1 MSWFFQSKIA
11 KSHFYVWYLGSK
23 EADGVRG
30 SAVVLPVMRQLL
42 KESFKKTP
50 SKATVQISSKGLK
63 LIQSVPAMS
72 RSGKVKMQ
80 LVKFQIAAN
89 CITYSITGKAPFD
102 DVVGV
107 VMLVLNPE
115 MQSPMHVHCYRCDS
129 AETAQIMLANLQ
141 LLLSRP
147 DVQRSIN
154 DLEHRLF
161 LSGLLVPRSH
171 SNNNNNNNNNNS
183 EGSLSQRPQRSCSQ
197 SRSVSRSTAGGYD
210 ERASPLEREQR
221 SREPTSDK
229 DTPPRRQAPTI
240 SRRVVD
246 ELKNRIIGESRLMNL
261 GRSRESSLTRYES
274 VKRASLSELPIESDV
289 SRYRMFGDTMLRDTK
304 SKSRS
309 LDDLAADPLVS
320 TNLRGGVGAP
330 SPPRRFPRPE
340 FVADPFGH
348 SSYERTNTLEGFW
361 KQKMRRSSSIK
372 LDF

>member
-161 LSGLLVPRSH
+161 LSGLLVPR
-171 SNNNNNNNNNNS
+171 NNNNNNDS
-183 EGSLSQRPQRSCSQ
+183 ESSGSISQNALRPQRSCSQ
-197 SRSVSRSTAGGYD
+197 SRSVSRSTAGFD
-210 ERASPLEREQR
+210 ERSSPSEREQQR
-221 SREPTSDK
+221 NRTSDL
-229 DTPPRRQAPTI
+229 DVPPRRQAPTI

-261 GRSRESSLTRYES
+261 GRSRESSLNRYES
-274 VKRASLSELPIESDV
+274 EKRASLSELPIETDS

-304 SKSRS
+304 NKSRS
-309 LDDLAADPLVS
+309 LDDLVADPLVS
-320 TNLRGGVGAP
+320 TNLRGGVAPP
-330 SPPRRFPRPE
+330 SPPRRFPRSE
-340 FVADPFGH
+340 YVADPFGH
-348 SSYERTNTLEGFW
+348 NSYERTNTLEGFW

>member
-161 LSGLLVPRSH
+161 LSGLLVPR
-171 SNNNNNNNNNNS
+171 NNNNS
-183 EGSLSQRPQRSCSQ
+183 EGSVNQNALRPQRSCSQ
-197 SRSVSRSTAGGYD
+197 SRSVSRSTAGFD
-210 ERASPLEREQR
+210 ERSSPLERDQR
-221 SREPTSDK
+221 SRTTDI
-229 DTPPRRQAPTI
+229 DAPPRRLAPTI

-246 ELKNRIIGESRLMNL
+246 ELKNKIIGESRIGNMS
-261 GRSRESSLTRYES
+261 RSRESSLNRYES
-274 VKRASLSELPIESDV
+274 EKRASLSELPIETDS

-304 SKSRS
+304 NKSRS

-320 TNLRGGVGAP
+320 TNLRGSDLAP
-330 SPPRRFPRPE
+330 PPPRRFPRSE
-340 FVADPFGH
+340 YVADPFGH
-348 SSYERTNTLEGFW
+348 NSYERTNTLEGFW

>member
-89 CITYSITGKAPFD
+89 CITYSICGKAPFD
-102 DVVGV
+102 DVIGV

-147 DVQRSIN
+147 DVQRSIS

-161 LSGLLVPRSH
+161 LSGLLVPRI
-171 SNNNNNNNNNNS
+171 NNNNNS
-183 EGSLSQRPQRSCSQ
+183 SSNTNLSSSRPQRSSSQ
-197 SRSVSRSTAGGYD
+197 SRSASRSTIGD
-210 ERASPLEREQR
+210 F
-221 SREPTSDK
+221 SDVK
-229 DTPPRRQAPTI
+229 EMMAAPRRNPPTI

-246 ELKNRIIGESRLMNL
+246 ELKNRLIGGGSDAR
-261 GRSRESSLTRYES
+261 RESSITRYES
-274 VKRASLSELPIESDV
+274 EKRSSMSELPIENDS
-289 SRYRMFGDTMLRDTK
+289 SRYRMFGDTMLRDSK

-309 LDDLAADPLVS
+309 LDDLADPMVS
-320 TNLRGGVGAP
+320 TNIRGSALGPP
-330 SPPRRFPRPE
+330 SPPRRFPRSDY
-340 FVADPFGH
+340 VADPFGH
-348 SSYERTNTLEGFW
+348 NSYERTNTLEGFW

>member
-30 SAVVLPVMRQLL
+30 SAVVLPAMRQLL

-129 AETAQIMLANLQ
+129 AETAQIMHANLQ

-147 DVQRSIN
+147 DVQRSIM

-161 LSGLLVPRSH
+161 LSGLLVPRSAT
-171 SNNNNNNNNNNS
+171 NNNV
-183 EGSLSQRPQRSCSQ
+183 RPQRSAST
-197 SRSVSRSTAGGYD
+197 SRGSRGTSSID
-210 ERASPLEREQR
+210 ERASPLERIER
-221 SREPTSDK
+221 NRREDSDVDQK
-229 DTPPRRQAPTI
+229 PRPHANI

-246 ELKNRIIGESRLMNL
+246 ELKNKLVGESG
-261 GRSRESSLTRYES
+261 GRSSRERYES
-274 VKRASLSELPIESDV
+274 DTRASLSELPIEGDSA
-289 SRYRMFGDTMLRDTK
+289 RYRMFGDTIMREPK

-309 LDDLAADPLVS
+309 LDNLADPLVS
-320 TNLRGGVGAP
+320 TNLRGGVDIP
-330 SPPRRFPRPE
+330 SPRRFPRSDLT
-340 FVADPFGH
+340 DPFGQ
-348 SSYERTNTLEGFW
+348 SYERMNSLEGFW
-361 KQKMRRSSSIK
+361 KQKIRRSNSIR

>member
-161 LSGLLVPRSH
+161 LSGLLVPR
-171 SNNNNNNNNNNS
+171 NNNNNEVS
-183 EGSLSQRPQRSCSQ
+183 GSLNPNGIRPQRSCSQ
-197 SRSVSRSTAGGYD
+197 SRSVSRSTAGFD
-210 ERASPLEREQR
+210 ERSSPLEKDQR
-221 SREPTSDK
+221 GRATDM
-229 DTPPRRQAPTI
+229 DLPPRRQAPTI

-246 ELKNRIIGESRLMNL
+246 ELKNRIIGDSRLINL
-261 GRSRESSLTRYES
+261 GRSRESSLNRYQSE
-274 VKRASLSELPIESDV
+274 KRASLSELPIETDS

-304 SKSRS
+304 NKSRS

-320 TNLRGGVGAP
+320 TNLRGSIAPP
-330 SPPRRFPRPE
+330 SPPRRFPRSE
-340 FVADPFGH
+340 YVADPFGH
-348 SSYERTNTLEGFW
+348 NSYERTNTLEGFW